1 MHLFLPGCRP
11 DRESMRGRRFLVTT
25 WLLAAGWLTAIP
37 RLADAGPPPA
47 VPVTTRVVDPGAA
60 DGGTGR
66 MLYLSPV
73 RPRAT
78 LVMLPG
84 GTGRIGIRPDGSLA
98 HGDNFVVRTR
108 SSWTARGYAVLIPD
122 AAGGAD
128 LHGSRSTPSYR
139 AVVERITGYARR
151 LAPVPVVL
159 LGTSQGTIAA
169 TNGAGSSTPDA
180 GPTGLA
186 ALVLTETVSEGGR
199 LSAETVFDAHPDA
212 VRVPTLIVADEDD
225 ACDVAPPQAAGRI
238 AAAFTAAPRVD
249 VAKVGGGGGRSD
261 RPCGSR
267 SPHGY
272 DGIGDRVVEL
282 IDTWLAAHLPTA
294 GAR

>member
-1 MHLFLPGCRP
+1 M
-11 DRESMRGRRFLVTT
+11 TA
-25 WLLAAGWLTAIP
+25 WLLAAGWLTAFP
-37 RLADAGPPPA
+37 RMAVADAGPPPA
-47 VPVTTRVVDPGAA
+47 VPVTTRVLDPGAA
-60 DGGTGR
+60 DGRTGR
-66 MLYLSPV
+66 MLYLSPA

-84 GTGRIGIRPDGSLA
+84 GTGRIGIQPGGSLA

-108 SSWTARGYAVLIPD
+108 LSWTARGYAVLIPD

-128 LHGSRSTPSYR
+128 LRGWRSSPSYR
-139 AVVERITGYARR
+139 AVVGRMVGYARQ

-169 TNGAGSSTPDA
+169 TNGAASGAPDA

-186 ALVLTETVSEGGR
+186 ALVLTETVSKGGR

-212 VRVPTLIVADEDD
+212 VRVPTLIVANGDD
-225 ACDVAPPQAAGRI
+225 ACDVAPPQAAGRV
-238 AAAFTAAPRVD
+238 AAAFTAAPLVD
-249 VAKVGGGGGRSD
+249 VAKVSGGGGRSD

-272 DGIGDRVVEL
+272 DGIEDRVVDL
-282 IDTWLAAHLPTA
+282 IDTWLAAHLPTR

>member
-1 MHLFLPGCRP
+1 MRAQFL
-11 DRESMRGRRFLVTT
+11 LKT
-25 WLLAAGWLTAIP
+25 WLLAAGWLTPFPQMVA
-37 RLADAGPPPA
+37 ADAGPPPV
-47 VPVTTRVVDPGAA
+47 VPVTTRVVDPGVT

-66 MLYLSPV
+66 MLYLSPAS
-73 RPRAT
+73 PRAT

-108 SSWTARGYAVLIPD
+108 SSWTALGYAVLIPD

-128 LHGSRSTPSYR
+128 LRGSRSTPFYG
-139 AVVERITGYARR
+139 AVVGQMVGYARR

-169 TNGAGSSTPDA
+169 TNGAAPGAHDA

-186 ALVLTETVSEGGR
+186 ALVLTETVSKGGR
-199 LSAETVFDAHPDA
+199 LSTETVFDAHPDA
-212 VRVPTLIVADEDD
+212 VRVPTLIVANEDD
-225 ACDVAPPQAAGRI
+225 ACDVAPPQAAGQV

-249 VAKVGGGGGRSD
+249 VAKVSGGRGRSD

-272 DGIGDRVVEL
+272 DGIEDRVVGL
-282 IDTWLAAHLPTA
+282 IDTWLTAHLPTP